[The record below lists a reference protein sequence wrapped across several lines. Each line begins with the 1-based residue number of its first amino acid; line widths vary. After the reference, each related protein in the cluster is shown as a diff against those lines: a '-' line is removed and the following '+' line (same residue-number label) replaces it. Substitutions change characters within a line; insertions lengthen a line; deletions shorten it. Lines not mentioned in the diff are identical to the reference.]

1 MQKRI
6 AEYVLIM
13 AVFFWVPVSSTG
25 AVNIE
30 KVDLLEQRIAGI
42 QALQER
48 IDDIGK
54 QAVTLHGELQAKA
67 EEYAGEIRKEKRA
80 RALKS
85 FNQAIRVYRVRY
97 NLKLVQQISAYLAAV
112 SERIEFFRDG
122 RERIDFLYQ
131 QARDDLKMVQTLSD
145 MEIADFIRRIDQV
158 LEKYELA
165 VNSPLFTIEEIRQEN
180 LETLWKTISAS
191 ANHSQ

>member
-13 AVFFWVPVSSTG
+13 AVFFWVPVSSAG

-112 SERIEFFRDG
+112 SKRIEFFHDG
-122 RERIDFLYQ
+122 RERINFLYQ

-191 ANHSQ
+191 AKHSQ